1 MATQGTQRLLT
12 INTGSSSLKAALYA
26 MGSAETREYTF
37 QAKRIGRTDGQVNV
51 TDTNGAAVLEQRR
64 DLPNHAAAL
73 QALWEWLR
81 RQQLDAAVSAVGHRV
96 VHGGERY
103 RGPQLIDDALIAA
116 LQGLV
121 AIDPEHLPQALGAIE
136 ATRRVY
142 PAIPQVACFDTAF
155 HRHMP
160 QVAQRY
166 ALPRRL
172 WDAGVRRY
180 GFHGLSY
187 EFILSALHAENPA
200 AANGRLIIAHL
211 GNGASM
217 AAVRGGVGIDTT
229 MGFTPTGGLVMGT
242 RCGDLDPGVLIYLL
256 QVQGMSADDVKVLL
270 NKHSGLLGVSDLS
283 PDMRDLLDQEVTDPR
298 AAAAI
303 ELFCYQARKFLGALA
318 VVLGGL
324 ETLIFTGGI
333 GEHAAPI
340 RWRICA
346 GLEFLGIQLDA
357 QRNAAHAP
365 VISRDGSPVTVRV
378 MATDEELT
386 IARHTER
393 LILHGGTDHVEV

>member
-51 TDTNGAAVLEQRR
+51 ADTNGAAVLEQRR